1 MIHGVFSNEPF
12 YHKEIYQKRFMNLG
26 SGEQRDNRHGKT
38 RNAIGSSYLPRSAT
52 MIKIMCDVCN
62 KVRPPQDK
70 KIANDSWILGYDL
83 EIENANALQRSL
95 RFLSRWDDAR
105 VMELGAIHIC
115 SEKCKDQYIKEARAA
130 A

>member
-1 MIHGVFSNEPF
+1 MIR
-12 YHKEIYQKRFMNLG
+12 I
-26 SGEQRDNRHGKT
+26 T
-38 RNAIGSSYLPRSAT
+38 
-52 MIKIMCDVCN
+52 CDVCD
-62 KVRPPQDK
+62 KVRTQQSK

-95 RFLSRWDDAR
+95 RFLSHWDDAR